1 MTEITSEPVLPHKL
15 FADTFE
21 DFSLPESIL
30 LGLKDLGYVKPT
42 FVQQSVFE
50 AVRSGRD
57 IVVQSHT
64 GSGKTTA
71 FCLPLLSKIDPDLK
85 QTQVLVLAP
94 TRELAKQVA
103 MECSRLS
110 HHHNV
115 RVSAIYGGASF
126 EAQVASLQAGSHIV
140 IGTPGRVKDLLFKKI
155 FDTSFIK
162 SAVLDEADEM
172 LSMGFW
178 EDVTFLLQQL
188 SKDKQTLFFS
198 ATIPPAIENTIN
210 SLLKDP
216 IAINLSSDH
225 VSAKTIKHLVH
236 LEDEEQP
243 KSRNLLYALEFHQP
257 KHAIIFCN
265 TKDETDLLERYLRRF
280 GFHARAL
287 NGDMSQ
293 SSRERVMHDVKNG
306 TLDMIIATD
315 IAARGIDISG
325 LTHVFNY
332 ELPENDEVYVHRT
345 GRTGR
350 IGSLGTAVSLVR
362 GKDMTQLANLRQ
374 KFEIDLQEQ
383 ALPAACE
390 LMRLQAERLVT
401 ALTEEADSVEFS
413 QYLPVAKS
421 MLQRPDMAEVLAFM
435 LRNFYVKNAENRV
448 HTTRPEQ
455 QQAKLAKPL
464 SHPQSQMRTQ
474 QPRQLQPSQAINLV
488 PKAKEPPAA
497 PAPRIKVEARKGKI
511 EVTPALVPEK
521 NFESEFTK
529 LYITLGWQ
537 DGIADLTQL
546 VHHLS
551 IETGVDIGHFT
562 GMGNVRDTS
571 SHVEVDAEI
580 AEKIIHAMDGRHKV
594 IDPKKPV
601 KDESSL
607 VILCEVAKLTET
619 KSKPRFKNQRKL

>member
-1 MTEITSEPVLPHKL
+1 MTEPTPEPVLPHEL
-15 FADTFE
+15 FAGTFE
-21 DFSLPESIL
+21 DFSLPETIL
-30 LGLKDLGYVKPT
+30 LGLKDLGYTKPT
-42 FVQQSVFE
+42 FVQQSVFA
-50 AVRSGRD
+50 AVKSDRD
-57 IVVQSHT
+57 LVVQSHT

-71 FCLPLLSKIDPDLK
+71 FCLPLLSKLDPSLK
-85 QTQVLVLAP
+85 QIQALVLTP

-103 MECSRLS
+103 MECSRLG
-110 HHHNV
+110 HHHNI
-115 RVSAIYGGASF
+115 RVAAIYGGASF
-126 EAQVASLQAGSHIV
+126 ETQIASLQAGSHIV
-140 IGTPGRVKDLLFKKI
+140 VGTPGRIKDLLLKKV
-155 FDTSFIK
+155 FDISFIK
-162 SAVLDEADEM
+162 SVVLDEADEM

-188 SKDKQTLFFS
+188 PKDKQTLFFS
-198 ATIPPAIENTIN
+198 ATVPPAIESAIG

-216 IAINLSSDH
+216 LAINLSSDH

-293 SSRERVMHDVKNG
+293 SARERVMHDVKNG

-350 IGSLGTAVSLVR
+350 IGSLGTAVSLAR

-374 KFEIDLQEQ
+374 KFEIDVQEQ
-383 ALPAACE
+383 ALPPVAE
-390 LMRLQAERLVT
+390 LMRLQAERLAT
-401 ALTEEADSVEFS
+401 ALTEEADGVEFS

-421 MLQRPDMAEVLAFM
+421 MLERPDMAEILAFL

-448 HTTRPEQ
+448 HLSRTEQ
-455 QQAKLAKPL
+455 QQTRPKPH
-464 SHPQSQMRTQ
+464 SQAHPQARPP
-474 QPRQLQPSQAINLV
+474 QPQPQPQPIKSA
-488 PKAKEPPAA
+488 PKAKESTAT
-497 PAPRIKVEARKGKI
+497 PAPRIKVEPRKEKI
-511 EVTPALVPEK
+511 EVTPAPLSAQ
-521 NFESEFTK
+521 NFESEFTR
-529 LYITLGWQ
+529 LYVTLGRQ

-551 IETGVDIGHFT
+551 LETGVDIGHFT

-571 SHVEVDAEI
+571 SHVEVDTEI
-580 AEKIIHAMDGRHKV
+580 AEKIIQVMNGRHKAV
-594 IDPKKPV
+594 DPQKTT
-601 KDESSL
+601 KDEASL
-607 VILCEVAKLTET
+607 IILCEVAKLTET
-619 KSKPRFKNQRKL
+619 RSRPRFRNQRES

>member
-1 MTEITSEPVLPHKL
+1 MIEPTLEPVLPHEL
-15 FADTFE
+15 FSGTFE
-21 DFSLPESIL
+21 DFALPETVL
-30 LGLKDLGYVKPT
+30 LGLKDLGYTKPT

-50 AVRSGRD
+50 PVRSGQD
-57 IVVQSHT
+57 LVVQSHT
-64 GSGKTTA
+64 GSGKTAA
-71 FCLPLLSKIDPDLK
+71 FCLPLLTKLDPNLK
-85 QTQVLVLAP
+85 QTQVLVLVP

-110 HHHNV
+110 YHHQI
-115 RVSAIYGGASF
+115 RVAAIYGGASF
-126 EAQVASLQAGSHIV
+126 DAQIASLQAGAHIV
-140 IGTPGRVKDLLFKKI
+140 IGTPGRIKDLFLKKV
-155 FDTSFIK
+155 FDISFIK
-162 SAVLDEADEM
+162 TAVLDEADEM

-178 EDVTFLLQQL
+178 EDVTYFLQQL
-188 SKDKQTLFFS
+188 PKDKQTLFFS
-198 ATIPPAIENTIN
+198 ATLPPAIESAIA

-216 IAINLSSDH
+216 VSINLSSDH
-225 VSAKTIKHLVH
+225 VSSKTIKHLVH
-236 LEDEEQP
+236 LEDETQP

-293 SSRERVMHDVKNG
+293 SARERVMHDVKSG

-350 IGSLGTAVSLVR
+350 IGSLGTAVSLAR

-374 KFEIDLQEQ
+374 KFELDVQEQ
-383 ALPAACE
+383 ALPSVGE
-390 LMRLQAERLVT
+390 IMRLQAERLAT
-401 ALTEEADSVEFS
+401 ALTEEADGVEFS

-421 MLQRPDMAEVLAFM
+421 MLQRADITEILAFL

-448 HTTRPEQ
+448 YTSKPEQ
-455 QQAKLAKPL
+455 VKSKIQVQPTQPPL
-464 SHPQSQMRTQ
+464 T
-474 QPRQLQPSQAINLV
+474 LV
-488 PKAKEPPAA
+488 PKTKAPPLT
-497 PAPRIKVEARKGKI
+497 PAPRIKVEPRKEKI
-511 EVTPALVPEK
+511 EVTPAPTQ
-521 NFESEFTK
+521 NFESEFTR
-529 LYITLGWQ
+529 LYVTIGRQ
-537 DGIADLTQL
+537 DGFADLTQL

-551 IETGVDIGHFT
+551 LETGVDIGHFT

-571 SHVEVDAEI
+571 SHVEVDTEVS
-580 AEKIIHAMDGRHKV
+580 EKIIQAMNGRHKA
-594 IDPKKPV
+594 IDPQKQSKEEAPAQ
-601 KDESSL
+601 
-607 VILCEVAKLTET
+607 ILCEVAKLTEAR
-619 KSKPRFKNQRKL
+619 SRPRFRNQRET